1 MKFSLNNIVKFYIN
15 QRGWK
20 TERKIVVIESD
31 DWGSVRMPSRS
42 TYKKLSKN
50 NLKLLEDSYCK
61 YDSIASKTDLENL
74 FEVLLSNKDRKG
86 NHPIITANTIVAN
99 PDFDKIKIS
108 NFSKYEF
115 ETFDKTIK
123 KLSDGEQIL
132 KLWEE
137 GITNKIFNPQLHGRE
152 HLHVQLWLEELKL
165 GNKDLLAAFDERCFG
180 IPYSPKVTN
189 KRKNVMAALDFAN
202 LNGEREF
209 QEKYIQDATKIFK
222 EYFGYISK
230 SFIASSYI
238 WHPNI
243 ENVLRKEGV
252 EFLQGL
258 AVQYIPNLKK
268 DKFNKRLHFT
278 GQKNNLGQY
287 YLIRNSFFE
296 PTVYPNINIVDITLK
311 KIETAFKFKKPA
323 IIGSHRINFIG
334 SIIKDNRDS
343 NLILMELLIKKILT
357 HWPDV
362 EFMTSD
368 QLGDLIKTN

>member
-152 HLHVQLWLEELKL
+152 HLHVQLWLEEL
-165 GNKDLLAAFDERCFG
+165 
-180 IPYSPKVTN
+180 
-189 KRKNVMAALDFAN
+189 
-202 LNGEREF
+202 
-209 QEKYIQDATKIFK
+209 
-222 EYFGYISK
+222 
-230 SFIASSYI
+230 
-238 WHPNI
+238 
-243 ENVLRKEGV
+243 
-252 EFLQGL
+252 
-258 AVQYIPNLKK
+258 
-268 DKFNKRLHFT
+268 
-278 GQKNNLGQY
+278 
-287 YLIRNSFFE
+287 
-296 PTVYPNINIVDITLK
+296 
-311 KIETAFKFKKPA
+311 
-323 IIGSHRINFIG
+323 
-334 SIIKDNRDS
+334 
-343 NLILMELLIKKILT
+343 
-357 HWPDV
+357 
-362 EFMTSD
+362 
-368 QLGDLIKTN
+368 